1 MSDGPQRISV
11 LIAAVGGQ
19 GGHILGEWLL
29 AAARLAD
36 WQARGVGLPG
46 LSQRGGA
53 TIYYLELAHGPEAEK
68 TVFCPFPV
76 SGDLDIILG
85 QELLELVRAACR
97 YGGDKCKIVGS
108 THRIYTVQERL
119 TQQPELLSEGDAR
132 ELLKGRCERAIL
144 FDASRAA
151 REEGLDQVAANSVLL
166 GALAASGFLP
176 LSAECF
182 EEAIRQTGPAPE
194 TNLRAFR
201 AGVKAAR
208 QTLDAAA
215 SELRIAESAPYES
228 AAERSLPRSIRR
240 DIGYRAMAAVPQLT
254 PIVSE
259 AARQLTAYQ
268 SAAYARLYLAM
279 VQAAFNLDI
288 ERNDGR
294 YDLTAEFA
302 RVLAVRMTLED
313 MFRVA
318 ELKTDPNRFS
328 QIRLELGAGSD
339 EILHITD
346 YLCPQVEQIVGALPD
361 ALARSLLRLLA
372 PIRFRSLPMR
382 VSTSSIPGYFLL
394 RSMAALKFL
403 RPLSWNFRQEEKWI
417 RLYARR
423 VMNCARADHE
433 LGVLAASA
441 GELVKGYGDT
451 RRKMLSCWNAFH
463 DELISPMLEARATAP
478 EILAAGREYL
488 RLAFSSPEGPEAALR
503 MARSAASQAGKPA
516 PSPVS

>member
-1 MSDGPQRISV
+1 MSDGPQRISL

-53 TIYYLELAHGPEAEK
+53 TIYYLEFAHGPQAEK
-68 TVFCPFPV
+68 AVFCPFPIP
-76 SGDLDIILG
+76 GDLDIILG
-85 QELLELVRAACR
+85 QELLELVRAAFQ

-108 THRIYTVQERL
+108 THRIYTVPERL
-119 TQQPELLSEGDAR
+119 AQQAELLSERDAA

-144 FDASRAA
+144 FDASRVA
-151 REEGLDQVAANSVLL
+151 RGEGLDQVAANSVLL
-166 GALAASGFLP
+166 GALAASDFLP
-176 LSAECF
+176 LPAECF
-182 EEAIRQTGPAPE
+182 EEAIRQIGPAPE

-201 AGVKAAR
+201 AGFKAAR

-215 SELRIAESAPYES
+215 PELSIGERARNEST
-228 AAERSLPRSIRR
+228 AERSLPRSIRR
-240 DIGYRAMAAVPQLT
+240 DIGYRAVAAVPELA
-254 PIVSE
+254 PIASE

-268 SAAYARLYLAM
+268 DTAYAQLYLARLQQVLNM
-279 VQAAFNLDI
+279 DI

-294 YDLTAEFA
+294 CDLTAEFA
-302 RVLAVRMTLED
+302 RVLAVRMTFED

-318 ELKTDPNRFS
+318 ELKTDPRRFS
-328 QIRLELGAGSD
+328 QIRLELGADRD

-361 ALARSLLRLLA
+361 ALARPLLRLLA

-423 VMNCARADHE
+423 VMDCARADYE

-451 RRKMLSCWNAFH
+451 RRKMLACWNAFH
-463 DELISPMLEARATAP
+463 DELISPMLAAQAP
-478 EILAAGREYL
+478 MSEIVAAGREYL

-503 MARSAASQAGKPA
+503 MARGAAPLGW
-516 PSPVS
+516 V